1 MKKTISLLGLAL
13 VATTNVALASNVATT
28 TSNKIGIVQY
38 DATPLCVAI
47 SKGDV
52 ATVKKFIE
60 YGMDV
65 NERKNGMTPLMFAAR
80 YNNAEIAK
88 ILLENGADI
97 SAKDNND
104 FTALKHAEAGKATQV
119 IEVLK
124 SFTKK

>member
-104 FTALKHAEAGKATQV
+104 FTALKHAEAGDR
-119 IEVLK
+119 K
-124 SFTKK
+124 SVV